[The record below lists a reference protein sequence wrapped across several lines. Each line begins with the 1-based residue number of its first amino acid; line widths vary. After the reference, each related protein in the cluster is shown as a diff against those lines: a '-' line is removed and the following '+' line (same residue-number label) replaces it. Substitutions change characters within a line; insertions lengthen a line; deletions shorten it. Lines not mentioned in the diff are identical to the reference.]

1 MLRRNGSDVAA
12 VVSAEDLELL
22 ELLEDQLD
30 LDEVKKRLADGKK
43 PLPYK
48 MARRRLGLG

>member
-1 MLRRNGSDVAA
+1 MLRRNGSDIAA

-30 LDEVKKRLADGKK
+30 LDEARKRLADGKK
-43 PLPYK
+43 PLSYK
-48 MARRRLGLG
+48 MVRERLGLG

>member
-12 VVSAEDLELL
+12 VVSAEDLKLL

-43 PLPYK
+43 PVSYK
-48 MARRRLGLG
+48 IVRQKLGLG